1 MKRKNAAIRKKL
13 SFNKETVATLNTAQ
27 LQELAGGSKT
37 VTKLITCTS
46 NGVTCVTT
54 AGTGVCDN
62 CA

>member
-1 MKRKNAAIRKKL
+1 MKKKNTAIRKKL
-13 SFNKETVATLNTAQ
+13 SFNKKTVASLNNVQ
-27 LQELAGGSKT
+27 QQVLAGGSRT

-54 AGTGVCDN
+54 TATGVCDD